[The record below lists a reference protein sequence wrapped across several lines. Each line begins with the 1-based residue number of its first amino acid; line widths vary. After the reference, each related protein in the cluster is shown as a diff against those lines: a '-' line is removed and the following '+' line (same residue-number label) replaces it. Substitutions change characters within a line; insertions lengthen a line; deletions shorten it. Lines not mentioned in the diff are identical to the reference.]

1 MPQLAKGGKWV
12 FGWAI
17 VNDEK
22 TILIPPTAYTEYKF
36 ETNEPVVFLKGSR
49 RSGGFG
55 LGKKNKITG
64 SIIHSRI
71 VEEGIIQEN
80 MQFTLPHF
88 LAAVVGEKFLV
99 VRGSNYALS
108 FLQKGPI
115 VEEALQHLDVEE
127 FTA

>member
-17 VNDEK
+17 VNDEM
-22 TILIPPTAYTEYKF
+22 TILIPPTAYAEYKF
-36 ETNEPVVFLKGSR
+36 DANEPVVFLQGSR

-55 LGKKNKITG
+55 LGKKNKIAG

-71 VEEGIIQEN
+71 VEEGSIQEN
-80 MQFTLPHF
+80 MQITLPHF
-88 LAAVVGEKFLV
+88 IAAAAGEKFLV
-99 VRGSNYALS
+99 VRGSNYALG
-108 FLQKGPI
+108 FLKKGPI
-115 VEEALQHLDVEE
+115 VEEAMQHLDVEE

>member
-22 TILIPPTAYTEYKF
+22 TILIPPTAYAEYQF
-36 ETNEPVVFLKGSR
+36 EANEPVVFLRGSR

-55 LGKKNKITG
+55 LGKKNKIAG
-64 SIIHSRI
+64 SILHSRI
-71 VEEGIIQEN
+71 AEEGSIQEAR
-80 MQFTLPHF
+80 QFTLPYF
-88 LAAVVGEKFLV
+88 IAAAAGEKFLV
-99 VRGSNYALS
+99 VRGSNYALG

-115 VEEALQHLDVEE
+115 VEEALRHSDVEE